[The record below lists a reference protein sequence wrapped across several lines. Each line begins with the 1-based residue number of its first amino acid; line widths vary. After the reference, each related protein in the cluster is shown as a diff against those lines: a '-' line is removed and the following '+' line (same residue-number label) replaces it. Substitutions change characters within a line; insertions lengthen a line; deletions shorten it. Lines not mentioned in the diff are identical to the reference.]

1 MTLDEHLGSLLFR
14 VSDPG
19 GLVCYGPIG
28 SSAGGRAVWIMTLVL
43 RLGLEPGWGDACVAA
58 DHLGLVAEPDRVE
71 TRGNRSVGDT
81 GGIKEILGT

>member
-1 MTLDEHLGSLLFR
+1 M
-14 VSDPG
+14 
-19 GLVCYGPIG
+19 
-28 SSAGGRAVWIMTLVL
+28 MTLVL

-58 DHLGLVAEPDRVE
+58 DYLGLVTEPDRVE